1 MTENLKSARSAK
13 IGKVFK
19 IARKELGLSKAEA
32 SNNAFMNIRYIN
44 AIESGDYSIFP
55 SEVFA
60 RAYFIKYQD
69 FLSIECEFPPL
80 YENNS
85 RQDKIVSKSIAEINP
100 SLIPILKVAG
110 VVAVIIFVAAYLFII
125 FSKETKSNDPST
137 FREILSNN
145 ELSKIDEADDFN
157 NLIETPANIIE
168 EKPLI
173 NSNKIVFSFF
183 DECWI
188 EIYSY
193 DELIINKLFKYGDSF
208 EVEIKR
214 PFKIVVG
221 NAEAVE
227 ATYNGNNIDFI
238 TNANRLNVGTITF
251 NNEQLD

>member
-19 IARKELGLSKAEA
+19 VARKELGLSKAEV
-32 SNNAFMNIRYIN
+32 SKTAFMNIRYIN

-55 SEVFA
+55 SEIFA

-69 FLSIECEFPPL
+69 FLTIECEFPPL
-80 YENNS
+80 YENNNI
-85 RQDKIVSKSIAEINP
+85 QDKIVNKSIAEINP
-100 SLIPILKVAG
+100 SLIPILKTVG
-110 VVAVIIFVAAYLFII
+110 GIAVIIFVAVYLFII
-125 FSKETKSNDPST
+125 FSKETKSNDPAT

-145 ELSKIDEADDFN
+145 ELSKIDEANDFN

>member
-19 IARKELGLSKAEA
+19 VARKELGLTKAEV
-32 SNNAFMNIRYIN
+32 SNSAFMNIRYIN
-44 AIESGDYSIFP
+44 AIESGDYSVFP

-60 RAYFIKYQD
+60 RAYFTKYQD

-80 YENNS
+80 YENNN
-85 RQDKIVSKSIAEINP
+85 RQDKIIKESIANINP
-100 SLIPILKVAG
+100 SLIPVIKVAG
-110 VVAVIIFVAAYLFII
+110 FIVIINIVAIYINI
-125 FSKETKSNDPST
+125 SFSKETKNNDQSSVK
-137 FREILSNN
+137 ENLSKS
-145 ELSKIDEADDFN
+145 ELDKIDEAVNFN

-173 NSNKIVFSFF
+173 NISNKVVFSFF

-188 EIYSY
+188 EIYAY

-208 EVEIKR
+208 EFEIER

-221 NAEAVE
+221 NAEAIE
-227 ATYNGNNIDFI
+227 ASYNGNNIDFI
-238 TNANRLNVGTITF
+238 TNANRLNVSTIMF
-251 NNEQLD
+251 NDE

>member
-1 MTENLKSARSAK
+1 MTGNLKSARSAK

-19 IARKELGLSKAEA
+19 VARKELGLSKAEV
-32 SNNAFMNIRYIN
+32 SNSAFMNIRYIN

-60 RAYFIKYQD
+60 RAYFFKYQD

-80 YENNS
+80 YENN
-85 RQDKIVSKSIAEINP
+85 RQYKIVNKSIAEINP
-100 SLIPILKVAG
+100 SLIPILKAAG
-110 VVAVIIFVAAYLFII
+110 AIAVIIFVAVYLFII

-137 FREILSNN
+137 FRETLSNN
-145 ELSKIDEADDFN
+145 ELSKIDEADDLN
-157 NLIETPANIIE
+157 NLIEIPANIIE
-168 EKPLI
+168 EKSLI
-173 NSNKIVFSFF
+173 NSNKIVFSFV

-188 EIYSY
+188 EIYSN

-251 NNEQLD
+251 NNE

>member
-110 VVAVIIFVAAYLFII
+110 VVALIIFVAAYLFII

>member
-1 MTENLKSARSAK
+1 MTGNLKSARSAK

-19 IARKELGLSKAEA
+19 VARKELGLSKAEV
-32 SNNAFMNIRYIN
+32 SNSAFMNIRYIN

-60 RAYFIKYQD
+60 RAYFFKYQD

-80 YENNS
+80 YENN
-85 RQDKIVSKSIAEINP
+85 RQYKIVNKSIAEINT
-100 SLIPILKVAG
+100 SLIPILKAAG
-110 VVAVIIFVAAYLFII
+110 AIAVIIFVAVYLFII

-137 FREILSNN
+137 FRETLSNN
-145 ELSKIDEADDFN
+145 ELSKIDEADDLN
-157 NLIETPANIIE
+157 NLIEIPANIIE

-173 NSNKIVFSFF
+173 NSNKIVFSFV

-188 EIYSY
+188 EIYSN

-251 NNEQLD
+251 NNE

>member
-100 SLIPILKVAG
+100 SLIPILKLLWRV
-110 VVAVIIFVAAYLFII
+110 
-125 FSKETKSNDPST
+125 P
-137 FREILSNN
+137 
-145 ELSKIDEADDFN
+145 
-157 NLIETPANIIE
+157 
-168 EKPLI
+168 
-173 NSNKIVFSFF
+173 
-183 DECWI
+183 
-188 EIYSY
+188 
-193 DELIINKLFKYGDSF
+193 
-208 EVEIKR
+208 
-214 PFKIVVG
+214 
-221 NAEAVE
+221 
-227 ATYNGNNIDFI
+227 
-238 TNANRLNVGTITF
+238 
-251 NNEQLD
+251 